1 MRCMAWSSKKRAR
14 QDWHLKCRS
23 LLIRRPSARR
33 QSSMV
38 RVISTAPHSGHGSG
52 SDVGTSLRGDE
63 DIEDVD
69 PFFRENL
76 AEGPSAP
83 GPRLRIAPR
92 EAHLDAPG
100 TLHHVMER
108 VIARTA
114 SRRDDPEG
122 VECLGRLI
130 GLAAKRDRTRARN
143 RQLRCRSP
151 RSSLASAGV
160 AISLP

>member
-1 MRCMAWSSKKRAR
+1 
-14 QDWHLKCRS
+14 
-23 LLIRRPSARR
+23 
-33 QSSMV
+33 MV

-83 GPRLRIAPR
+83 GPGLRAASR
-92 EAHLDAPG
+92 EVPLDASG
-100 TLHHVMER
+100 ALIHVLER
-108 VIARTA
+108 MIARTA
-114 SRRDDPEG
+114 SRRDDSEG

-130 GLAAKRDRTRARN
+130 GLAAKRDRTRARAV
-143 RQLRCRSP
+143 S
-151 RSSLASAGV
+151 
-160 AISLP
+160 